1 MDSNT
6 IWIAELAL
14 FAGTMS
20 VVFALVLIRF
30 WDRARGGLSGKRRV
44 DQDPR
49 HLPTVFLFRS
59 NKLIDATPPAHS
71 LLRHRCSQGNEWQSL
86 QSWIA
91 SRFPEAIE
99 KIDHPD
105 RPSRMETVGSI
116 SSDGPKIRLLVEDLG
131 RDLMRI
137 TLSDMQPEQTGINV
151 DALSHQAMVDELE
164 LLQHALDNTP
174 TMIWRQDARDRVTW
188 ANAAYLERAE
198 MVAPLGWPLPR
209 LLDVSIDQTETESV
223 FSRAKLQVDGQT
235 YWYDCYIHQYGEER
249 IFFALPAD
257 AAVQA
262 ERILREF
269 VQTLTKTF
277 AALHVGLAIFDRQR
291 NLQLFNPALLELTG
305 LPVEFVAARPK
316 LADFLDQ
323 LRERRMVPEP
333 RDYRSWREHIS
344 NLEAAAARGHHVEEW
359 SLPDGQ
365 TIRVTG
371 CPHPDGAVAFLFDDI
386 SSEISM
392 TRKFRAELGLCRAV
406 LDGQDDAL
414 AVFAAD
420 GKLVLSNRAYRDLW
434 GDGAATMVDCIEEW
448 RHLIRVGPG
457 FDSLCNRLL
466 TSGGQALRSD
476 GAMAGPEGCLIGWSV
491 SSIGGGKR
499 MLRFRRDE
507 VGAPALPKEAEKEL
521 PNAIGNYR

>member
-1 MDSNT
+1 MNSNT

-14 FAGTMS
+14 VPGTLS

-30 WDRARGGLSGKRRV
+30 WDRARGGHSGKRRV

-49 HLPTVFLFRS
+49 HLPTVFLFKG

-71 LLRHRCSQGNEWQSL
+71 LLRHRCAQGSEWQSL

-99 KIDHPD
+99 KIDRPDHPG
-105 RPSRMETVGSI
+105 RIEMVGSI
-116 SSDGPKIRLLVEDLG
+116 SSDGPKLRLLVEDLG
-131 RDLMRI
+131 RDLRRI
-137 TLSDMQPEQTGINV
+137 TLSDMQPDQTGINV

-164 LLQHALDNTP
+164 LLQNALDNTP
-174 TMIWRQDARDRVTW
+174 TMIWRQDSRDRVTW

-198 MVAPLGWPLPR
+198 MVATLGWPLPR
-209 LLDVSIDQTETESV
+209 LLDVSIDQSETEIE
-223 FSRAKLQVDGQT
+223 FSRAKLHVDGQT

-305 LPVEFVAARPK
+305 LPVEFVAARPR

-333 RDYRSWREHIS
+333 KDYRSWREHIG
-344 NLEAAAARGHHVEEW
+344 NLEAAAALGHHVEEW
-359 SLPDGQ
+359 SLPRGQ

-371 CPHPDGAVAFLFDDI
+371 CPHPDGAVAFLFEDI
-386 SSEISM
+386 TSETSM
-392 TRKFRAELGLCRAV
+392 ARQFRAELGLCRTV
-406 LDGQDDAL
+406 LDAQDDAL
-414 AVFAAD
+414 AVFARD
-420 GKLVLSNRAYRDLW
+420 GQLVLSNRAYRDLW
-434 GDGAATMVDCIEEW
+434 GEGAATMVDAIEEW
-448 RHLIRVGPG
+448 RNLTRVGPG
-457 FDSLCNRLL
+457 FDALCNRLM
-466 TSGGQALRSD
+466 TSGDQAARSN
-476 GAMAGPEGCLIGWSV
+476 GAMSGPEGQLIGWSV
-491 SSIGGGKR
+491 SSIGGGKK
-499 MLRFRRDE
+499 MLRFRLDE
-507 VGAPALPKEAEKEL
+507 VGAAEVHKEAGNEL
-521 PNAIGNYR
+521 PNAIGNYQ